1 MYFKNMFVTDPN
13 KLKMMNKLHRTAAT
27 TKYLVG
33 EDRGP
38 NTSISSEQKDKL
50 EKLERVLDWHVL
62 RARCDDD
69 EYLNSNPGNCSGH
82 GEIIYEDH
90 KDKFASEKA
99 LLQDHWIDFPMVSMN
114 NFYSSQW
121 NEKDTTC
128 KNNSFSYRFASHFD
142 LNNVTYNYNAWLKA
156 VEEGTDEEKAFEN
169 LVVAKTQLD
178 VGDMVVFGKKYGRV
192 TKISGKDI
200 SVHVESES
208 SGKCTTD
215 KIVKR
220 DKIKIVKKP
229 WCQTQ
234 AGYGK
239 LLQHFKAKR
248 SGEFKGEFLVYPDI
262 EKESVFNKLKDVS
275 VDSKFGGI
283 TITETLLFDQ
293 RLLDKTR
300 FENLDAPV
308 FCMPSI
314 LRSGDADFHSV
325 YFEGNNAM
333 GQLKNWATIII
344 CRKDQIE
351 EYIDRYASEH
361 TYFVAVPDRV
371 KDEKYKGDN
380 PKLYN
385 GYSAGDS
392 KYYCYR
398 IPEFLHNLWESKKK
412 RCIVMDDQMNPFC
425 HQISFQATNPYNLR
439 EKINTDRMG
448 NSLFVTRSNHAS
460 KNDVAAEGKEDNSR
474 FPLTHAAMA
483 LYWDKVADIMKSGVV
498 SASSKAAT
506 LKGGVTRD
514 TSDIAMGLMVWLLD
528 FDVIKEKLGD
538 IPSPINPAYNAA
550 EDLFMRTVVINRGI
564 QSTVLD
570 TMRVR
575 KSTTGGGTC
584 GRATK
589 PSPMSPVIKFQDCY
603 PKINMDKI
611 GVSITKIRAPSK
623 GSVIEVYYPFT
634 GCIIHS
640 TPIEE
645 TKKTKKIYELLVH
658 MCVEIDKQ
666 WYHVNLTNPTKDMYF
681 DGTKMSWNDPYG
693 CRHRVNMLMLRVLA
707 NHDMSAMAVAGA
719 VAVTKSLVGTRIKQ
733 KWKMEDGKEMWFEGK
748 ILKKY
753 KAKNK
758 YQIRWSDGET
768 TTQILDPKNKD
779 WKIIMQLAFKF

>member
-33 EDRGP
+33 EDSGP

-50 EKLERVLDWHVL
+50 EKLEQVLDWHVL

-69 EYLNSNPGNCSGH
+69 EYLNSNPGDCNGH

-90 KDKFASEKA
+90 KDKFDSEKDR
-99 LLQDHWIDFPMVSMN
+99 LKDHWIDFPMVSMN

-128 KNNSFSYRFASHFD
+128 KNNSFSYRFASRFD
-142 LNNVTYNYNAWLKA
+142 LNNVTYNYNTWLKA
-156 VEEGTDEEKAFEN
+156 VETGTDEEKAFEN
-169 LVVAKTQLD
+169 LVVTKTQLE

-192 TKISGKDI
+192 TKILGKDI

-208 SGKCTTD
+208 SGGKCTTD

-234 AGYGK
+234 AWYGK

-248 SGEFKGEFLVYPDI
+248 SGKFKGEFLVYPDI
-262 EKESVFNKLKDVS
+262 EKESVVQGLKGVS

-300 FENLDAPV
+300 FENLAAPV
-308 FCMPSI
+308 FCIPSI
-314 LRSGDADFHSV
+314 LRSGQADFHSV

-333 GQLKNWATIII
+333 GQLKEGTWATIII

-371 KDEKYKGDN
+371 EDEEYKGGN

-425 HQISFQATNPYNLR
+425 HQIS
-439 EKINTDRMG
+439 
-448 NSLFVTRSNHAS
+448 
-460 KNDVAAEGKEDNSR
+460 
-474 FPLTHAAMA
+474 
-483 LYWDKVADIMKSGVV
+483 KS
-498 SASSKAAT
+498 
-506 LKGGVTRD
+506 D
-514 TSDIAMGLMVWLLD
+514 FHGL
-528 FDVIKEKLGD
+528 
-538 IPSPINPAYNAA
+538 
-550 EDLFMRTVVINRGI
+550 
-564 QSTVLD
+564 
-570 TMRVR
+570 
-575 KSTTGGGTC
+575 
-584 GRATK
+584 
-589 PSPMSPVIKFQDCY
+589 
-603 PKINMDKI
+603 
-611 GVSITKIRAPSK
+611 
-623 GSVIEVYYPFT
+623 
-634 GCIIHS
+634 
-640 TPIEE
+640 
-645 TKKTKKIYELLVH
+645 
-658 MCVEIDKQ
+658 
-666 WYHVNLTNPTKDMYF
+666 
-681 DGTKMSWNDPYG
+681 
-693 CRHRVNMLMLRVLA
+693 
-707 NHDMSAMAVAGA
+707 
-719 VAVTKSLVGTRIKQ
+719 
-733 KWKMEDGKEMWFEGK
+733 
-748 ILKKY
+748 
-753 KAKNK
+753 
-758 YQIRWSDGET
+758 
-768 TTQILDPKNKD
+768 
-779 WKIIMQLAFKF
+779 

>member
-13 KLKMMNKLHRTAAT
+13 ELKMMNKLHRTAAT

-38 NTSISSEQKDKL
+38 NTSISSEQQDKL
-50 EKLERVLDWHVL
+50 EKLEQVLDWHVL

-69 EYLNSNPGNCSGH
+69 TYLNSNPGNCSGH
-82 GEIIYEDH
+82 GEIIYKNH
-90 KDKFASEKA
+90 IDKFVSEKDR
-99 LLQDHWIDFPMVSMN
+99 LKDHWVEFPMVSMN

-121 NEKDTTC
+121 NEDDKLC
-128 KNNSFSYRFASHFD
+128 KNNSFNYALASRFD

-156 VEEGTDEEKAFEN
+156 VEGGKSEKQAFED
-169 LVVAKTQLD
+169 LIVAKTQLE
-178 VGDMVVFGKKYGRV
+178 VGDMVLFDKNLGRV
-192 TKISGKDI
+192 KEISGDNI
-200 SVHVESES
+200 SVHVVKFAGA
-208 SGKCTTD
+208 GKCPNDITIKRKQIT
-215 KIVKR
+215 KIVE
-220 DKIKIVKKP
+220 KP

-239 LLQHFKAKR
+239 LLQHFKVKR
-248 SGEFKGEFLVYPDI
+248 SGKFKGEFLVYPDI
-262 EKESVFNKLKDVS
+262 ERESVVQGLKYVQ
-275 VDSKFGGI
+275 VDSKFGKDPVL
-283 TITETLLFDQ
+283 TITEKLLFDG
-293 RLLDKTR
+293 RLLDGGR
-300 FENLDAPV
+300 FKNLDVPV

-314 LRSGDADFHSV
+314 LRSGTADFHSV

-333 GQLKNWATIII
+333 GQLKKWATIII

-371 KDEKYKGDN
+371 KDEKYKGGN

-398 IPEFLHNLWESKKK
+398 IPEFLHHLWKSKKK

-425 HQISFQATNPYNLR
+425 HQISFQATNPYKLR
-439 EKINTDRMG
+439 TEIKTDRMG
-448 NSLFVTRSNHAS
+448 NSLFASHSNYAR
-460 KNDVAAEGKEDNSR
+460 KKDVAAEDKEDNSR

-483 LYWDKVADIMKSGVV
+483 LYWDKVADIMNSGVV
-498 SASSKAAT
+498 SASARPAT
-506 LKGGVTRD
+506 LNGGVTRD
-514 TSDIAMGLMVWLLD
+514 TGDIAMGLMVWLFD
-528 FDVIKEKLGD
+528 FDVIKEKLGG
-538 IPSPINPAYNAA
+538 IPSPLNPAYNAA

-570 TMRVR
+570 TIRIR

-589 PSPMSPVIKFQDCY
+589 PSPMSPVIKFQDFY

-611 GVSITKIRAPSK
+611 GVSITKIGAPSK
-623 GSVIEVYYPFT
+623 GTVIKVYHPFT
-634 GCIIHS
+634 DCRIHS
-640 TPIEE
+640 TPTE
-645 TKKTKKIYELLVH
+645 KKYELLVH
-658 MCVEIDKQ
+658 MCVEIDQQ
-666 WYHVNLTNPTKDMYF
+666 WYHVNLTNPTKAMDF
-681 DGTKMSWNDPYG
+681 DGTNMPWDSPYG
-693 CRHRVNMLMLRVLA
+693 CRHRVNMLMLRVLD
-707 NHDMSAMAVAGA
+707 NHGMSARAVAGA

-779 WKIIMQLAFKF
+779 WKIIMHLAFKF